1 MSEPLKHRRKIAI
14 ATWRAP
20 HEGRIHANIQI
31 DVTGILAFIES
42 KRHLSI
48 TLTHL
53 VGAALARAIAANP
66 EVNGRIFLGRFR
78 SFPRVDIGFA
88 VDIESGSDLAP
99 CRVLNADKKTALE
112 ISKELIEGARRL
124 RARDDAEY
132 ERSIGWVRFV
142 PSILMRPLMSF
153 FSAWS
158 GGLGRRAFGQPGHP
172 LGSGFVSN
180 VGRFEM
186 REAYLAPLP
195 FARAPIYLAIGEIH
209 EAPLVVQEQIQ
220 IRKVVIITAV
230 ADHRIIDGA
239 HAGKLIKS
247 FKGFLNQPALLLEG

>member
-20 HEGRIHANIQI
+20 QEGRIHANIQI
-31 DVTGILAFIES
+31 DVTQLLEFIAS
-42 KRHLSI
+42 KKHLSI

-53 VGAALARAIAANP
+53 VGAAMAKAIAANP

-78 SFPRVDIGFA
+78 SFPRIDIGFA

-99 CRVLNADKKTALE
+99 CRVRDADKKSLEE
-112 ISKELIEGARRL
+112 ISQELIKGAEKL
-124 RARDDAEY
+124 RSRSDDEY
-132 ERSIGWVRFV
+132 ERSITWVKFV
-142 PSILMRPLMSF
+142 PTFLLRPLMSF
-153 FSAWS
+153 FSTWN
-158 GGLGRRAFGQPGHP
+158 GGLGRRSFGQPGHP
-172 LGSGFVSN
+172 LGSAFISN

-195 FARAPIYLAIGEIH
+195 FARTPIYMAIGEIH
-209 EAPLVVQEQIQ
+209 EAPIAVDGKAEV
-220 IRKVVIITAV
+220 RKVVIITAV

-247 FKGFLNQPALLLEG
+247 FKSFLLQPALLMK